1 MFGQRCAV
9 LEELSKSCT
18 KLCRD
23 PFHQLKAKLPTYV
36 REAPTHEHYI
46 RDKGDHSHC
55 KLL

>member
-9 LEELSKSCT
+9 LEELSKSRT